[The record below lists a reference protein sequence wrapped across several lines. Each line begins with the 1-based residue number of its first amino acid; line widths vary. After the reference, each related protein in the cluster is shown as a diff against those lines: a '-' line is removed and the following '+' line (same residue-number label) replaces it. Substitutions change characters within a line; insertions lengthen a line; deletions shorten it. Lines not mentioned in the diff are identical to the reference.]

1 MLGSVYTGPL
11 TAAVS
16 DRLGAEGERLTER
29 ELTPGLLRDL
39 PEPVRDAFR
48 TGVVDGLHGVALG
61 TAVLCAVAFA
71 VAWLVREV
79 PLRGR

>member
-1 MLGSVYTGPL
+1 
-11 TAAVS
+11 
-16 DRLGAEGERLTER
+16 
-29 ELTPGLLRDL
+29 LRDL
-39 PEPVRDAFR
+39 PEPVREAFR